1 MPKKLPKAVKD
12 RAFKLYL
19 TEDYSAK
26 EIAQQVSAEHSVVM
40 SEQTIYAWVRTEDW
54 KQKLAET
61 KAKAMEK
68 VQENESTKLARMQDD
83 HQPMYKGIRDKAG
96 SVLQL
101 LNFERSFDAV
111 KSLDICIQGERQVAE
126 GLINVQFIQ
135 DVVNILVEEIED
147 VELIQR
153 IAAKLKILMASKD
166 NEWWVNNI

>member
-54 KQKLAET
+54 KEKLAET
-61 KAKAMEK
+61 KVKAIEQ
-68 VQENESTKLARMQDD
+68 VQENEATKLAKMQDE
-83 HQPMYKGIRDKAG
+83 HQALYKSIRDKAG
-96 SVLQL
+96 SELQL
-101 LNFERSFDAV
+101 LDFERAFDAV
-111 KSLDICIQGERQVAE
+111 KALDIGIQGERQVAE
-126 GLINVQFIQ
+126 GLINIQFVH

-147 VELIQR
+147 PELIKK
-153 IAAKLKILMASKD
+153 IAAKLKVLMASKE
-166 NEWWVNNI
+166 NE